1 MPPPPSGGVAMA
13 QTMGILERAG
23 YLERVPPTFRGGDSP
38 DARRAHLLAEALK
51 HAFADRA
58 EWLGGDDP
66 PIERLLDPEYL
77 DELASRIDPQATLE
91 PGDYGSREAGSLRA
105 APEDGGTSHLSVVDR
120 WGGAV
125 ACTETVNL
133 TFGSLLAVPEF
144 GFVLNNEMDDF
155 TTRPG

>member
-1 MPPPPSGGVAMA
+1 
-13 QTMGILERAG
+13 
-23 YLERVPPTFRGGDSP
+23 
-38 DARRAHLLAEALK
+38 RRAHLLAEALK

-77 DELASRIDPQATLE
+77 DDLASRIDPQATLE

-105 APEDGGTSHLSVVDR
+105 APEDGGSSHLAVVDR

-125 ACTETVNL
+125 ACTATVNL
-133 TFGSLLAVPEF
+133 TFGSLLSVPEF
-144 GFVLNNEMDDF
+144 GFVLNNEMAEF
-155 TTRPG
+155 TTRPGETNDFGLQQSDRNLQAPGKRPLSSMSPTIALAD